1 MITKNVN
8 PDEVGKVFS
17 IVGTFQALLP
27 FVSSP
32 IFGFLYRETVADF
45 PQAFLLLVAALKFTE
60 GCVVIIIW
68 IGAKMDD
75 KKAKMLK
82 GDFKESQEMQVFLKK
97 NENQSD
103 GKESC
108 EN

>member
-32 IFGFLYRETVADF
+32 IFGFLYRETVGYF
-45 PQAFLLLVAALKFTE
+45 PQAFLLLVAALKFAE
-60 GCVVIIIW
+60 GCVVIIVW
-68 IGAKMDD
+68 IGVKIDN
-75 KKAKMLK
+75 KKA
-82 GDFKESQEMQVFLKK
+82 
-97 NENQSD
+97 
-103 GKESC
+103 
-108 EN
+108 